1 MTAAPHPSH
10 RLTRRQLLTGLAGGS
25 VTLLLAACGSSSPTA
40 TTAATSSSTTASATS
55 SKAAPSAS
63 AGGATT
69 TSSSTSAASSSAAT
83 SAATSATSSTT
94 AASATKAAS
103 PASSPAASSFPS
115 PTVLKTSGNVTVEFW
130 FGEPPENGPQA
141 LADAFMKQY
150 PGIKVNTT
158 RYVND
163 DTGNTKLDTA
173 LQGGTPIDVYMS
185 YGIPRLG
192 QRIRAGVAE
201 DLTSYIAGDP
211 AVKAWTENTAGL
223 FKYQG
228 KFFSLP
234 TVRDPYAVI
243 VNKKLLDAAGGKLPA
258 QWTIDDFHT
267 LAKQVSSKD
276 VFGCYAPPD
285 LAREILGPDYWYKNG
300 GKESNFDN
308 PAFKQYLDLYTGMI
322 KEKSAFP
329 WTEVLA
335 QNLRVY
341 QQNVYLTSQAVLWPG
356 SMYVLRYVNDKK
368 QYPHDFVTTFAPLPA
383 PTGVSKYYNPG
394 SISND
399 VILNPKAKNKEAAWA
414 FFRFRLT
421 DGAKYMLKSGK
432 VPAFPGTSPDEVID
446 GILGPDKDTLYDVA
460 AFKKAYLEPDFNL
473 VTDSITVA
481 SAEIQKIVQ
490 DQTDRCLIGEISV
503 DQWVQTVKQQADDA
517 IKKAG

>member
-1 MTAAPHPSH
+1 
-10 RLTRRQLLTGLAGGS
+10 
-25 VTLLLAACGSSSPTA
+25 
-40 TTAATSSSTTASATS
+40 
-55 SKAAPSAS
+55 
-63 AGGATT
+63 
-69 TSSSTSAASSSAAT
+69 
-83 SAATSATSSTT
+83 
-94 AASATKAAS
+94 
-103 PASSPAASSFPS
+103 
-115 PTVLKTSGNVTVEFW
+115 
-130 FGEPPENGPQA
+130 
-141 LADAFMKQY
+141 MKQY

-201 DLTSYIAGDP
+201 ELTSYIAGDP
-211 AVKAWTENTAGL
+211 AVKAWTETTDGL

-243 VNKKLLDAAGGKLPA
+243 INKKLLEAAGGKLPT

-267 LAKQVSSKD
+267 LARQVSSKD

-285 LAREILGPDYWYKNG
+285 LARQIIGPDYWYKNG

-368 QYPHDFVTTFAPLPA
+368 QYPHDFVTTFAPMPT
-383 PTGVSKYYNPG
+383 PTGSGKFYNPG

-432 VPAFPGTSPDEVID
+432 VPAFPGASPDEVID
-446 GILGPDKDTLYDVA
+446 GILGPDK
-460 AFKKAYLEPDFNL
+460 
-473 VTDSITVA
+473 
-481 SAEIQKIVQ
+481 
-490 DQTDRCLIGEISV
+490 
-503 DQWVQTVKQQADDA
+503 
-517 IKKAG
+517 